1 MQSLNETLKKIMQ
14 GKNIN
19 TNRREIITTVYHDP
33 QVRTFLAENKE
44 QLTKDSIRRGWSKLY
59 EFYHE
64 NQLIKEGKPTVAP
77 GYSPQ
82 LQVVDG
88 QIDVTYVPTRQLIE
102 RRQQEHLRRLV
113 NSINMPKFIRSASL
127 NDYYLEGANGT
138 DSRLVAFNAAKDFID
153 QYSPDHFRPGLY
165 LTGSFGVGKTY
176 LLGAIANELARDNH
190 ASTMVH
196 FPSFAVEMRN
206 AIHSNSTGE
215 KIDAVKKAPIL
226 MLDDIGADAMSTWV
240 RDDVLGV
247 ILEYRIQEELPTFFS
262 SNFTMDQLEKEHLAV
277 NNQGVVE
284 PVKAARIMERI
295 RFLSREVPMIGE
307 NLRKKG

>member
-1 MQSLNETLKKIMQ
+1 MQPLNDTLKKIMH

-19 TNRREIITTVYHDP
+19 TNMQETLTVIYHDP
-33 QVRTFLAENKE
+33 EVRAFLTQNKDK
-44 QLTKDSIRRGWSKLY
+44 LTKESIRRGWSKLY

-64 NQLIKEGKPTVAP
+64 NQLIKENKPTVAP

-82 LQVVDG
+82 LQVVAG
-88 QIDVTYVPTRQLIE
+88 QVDLTYVPTQQLIE
-102 RRQQEHLRRLV
+102 KRQRQHLLQLV
-113 NSINMPKFIRSASL
+113 HSVNMPKFIRQANL
-127 NDYYLEGANGT
+127 DNYYLDDENAT
-138 DSRLVAFNAAKDFID
+138 DSRLAAFNAAKDFID

-176 LLGAIANELARDNH
+176 LLGAIANELAKKNY

-206 AIHSNSTGE
+206 SIHTNNAGE
-215 KIDAVKKAPIL
+215 KIDAIKKSPVL
-226 MLDDIGADAMSTWV
+226 MIDDIGADAMSTWV
-240 RDDVLGV
+240 RDDILGV
-247 ILEYRIQEELPTFFS
+247 ILEYRMQEELPTFFS
-262 SNFTMDQLEKEHLAV
+262 SNFSMKALEEQHLTV
-277 NNQGVVE
+277 NNQGVAE

-295 RFLSREVPMIGE
+295 RFLSREVPMLGN